1 MLSHLPEAIFWDV
14 LRRTDDIKTCV
25 AVWSSSSDIFSRYSK
40 PKFWKNICY
49 ANYQIS
55 KNPYNLMW
63 NDVYWW
69 MHRNTKGC
77 GYCNKTMTS
86 QTDCCEIPK
95 DHDIICINSLNIF
108 VCKHC
113 KSMLGDT
120 MFHKSDIDAWKVSL
134 MRRLRGI
141 RHSPIF
147 NSYFGNKQIDKC
159 FGYNMKCSECLR
171 NVKNLRCNQHKCGS
185 CCKCKYHKSH
195 YDDASPGDII
205 VSFDIYRLISTS
217 LILNDNVSQ
226 RKKRNTK
233 KSYYVYKFS
242 T

>member
-25 AVWSSSSDIFSRYSK
+25 AIWSSSQDIYSRYSK
-40 PKFWKNICY
+40 PNFWKNLCY
-49 ANYQIS
+49 YNFQIS
-55 KNPYNLMW
+55 SNPYNMLW
-63 NDVYWW
+63 NDIYWW

-86 QTDCCEIPK
+86 PNDGYGTPENHDCIQ
-95 DHDIICINSLNIF
+95 ITSLNIF
-108 VCKHC
+108 VCKQC
-113 KSMLGDT
+113 KTLLGDN
-120 MFHKSDIDAWKVSL
+120 MIHKNDIDPWKTSL
-134 MRRLRGI
+134 MRRLRGN
-141 RHSPIF
+141 RYSNIF
-147 NSYFGNKQIDKC
+147 NNYFGEKQIEKC
-159 FGYNMKCSECLR
+159 FGYNLKCSECLK
-171 NVKNLRCNQHKCGS
+171 NVKNLRCNKHKCGS

-217 LILNDNVSQ
+217 LLLNDNVSH

-233 KSYYVYKFS
+233 KTYYVYKF
-242 T
+242 